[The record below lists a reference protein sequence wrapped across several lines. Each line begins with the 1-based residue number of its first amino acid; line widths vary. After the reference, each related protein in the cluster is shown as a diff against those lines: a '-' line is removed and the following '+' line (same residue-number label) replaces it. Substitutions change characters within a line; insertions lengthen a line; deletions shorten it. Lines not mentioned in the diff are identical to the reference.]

1 MEHTAETMGQDRREF
16 GTPEQ
21 ASATLTLVKTKKG
34 CLSLKVGAEQ
44 GAQKTLHSLY
54 DPEQEARRAV
64 EGFDFD
70 GEGLLVVLGLGL
82 GYHVAE
88 LTRRF
93 PDTELLVVEASSEIF
108 RLMEEHTGLPAETH
122 VIRYLVGL
130 TPKEVTREITR
141 NQIRKG
147 LAPVSV
153 YTLAPAVSCFPDY
166 YGPILDT
173 LQKTASVRLW
183 DKLKYRKFVN
193 PTARVALIDFG
204 YFLSREIQNALHRLG
219 HEITIVPVTK
229 GEEGSAIVSRI
240 IDKTI
245 SFAPDFFLTINH
257 LGFDEEGVVTSFFQS
272 IEMPVASW
280 YVDSPNLIVKAFGQN
295 VSPYT
300 TLFLWDKGY
309 LRDMES
315 MGFESVVHLPLAT
328 DERIFRPLRRNGR
341 KAGIKPC
348 DVGFVGSSM
357 VEPVNDRMA
366 KVEPD
371 LHHLVEKTAQAI
383 LASRDRIEDSI
394 SELPEPDQSRLAR
407 LDPAQKTD
415 FEAAVLWKTTLLYR
429 WACVE
434 SLRPFEPRIHG
445 DPGWKDLLGEDQ
457 ALFPSLD
464 YYKAL
469 PIFYNRCKI
478 NFNATSLQMRQ
489 AVNQRVFDVPAC
501 GSFLLTDRQVAL
513 EELFEVGKE
522 IIAFDDPEEIP
533 DLVRFYL
540 DSPEARNRI
549 ACRGRERVLERHTYR
564 HRLQV
569 ILQTMRARYG

>member
-1 MEHTAETMGQDRREF
+1 MAHTAETIGRNTGKL

-21 ASATLTLVKTKKG
+21 ASVTLTLVKTKKG
-34 CLSLKVGAEQ
+34 CLSLKVRPEQ
-44 GAQKTLHSLY
+44 GAEKTLHSLY

-64 EGFDFD
+64 QGFDFD

-93 PDTELLVVEASSEIF
+93 PNTELLVVEASSDIHG
-108 RLMEEHTGLPAETH
+108 LMEEHTFLQPETH
-122 VIRYLVGL
+122 AIRFLVGL
-130 TPKEVTREITR
+130 TPREVTREITR
-141 NQIRKG
+141 HQIRKG
-147 LAPVSV
+147 MAPVSV

-166 YGPILDT
+166 YGPIVDT
-173 LQKTASVRLW
+173 LKKTASVRLW
-183 DKLKYRKFVN
+183 DKLKYRKFVA

-204 YFLSREIQNALHRLG
+204 YFLSREVKNALEGLG
-219 HEITIVPVTK
+219 HETWIVPVGK
-229 GEEGSAIVSRI
+229 GEEGSAIVSKL
-240 IDKTI
+240 IDSTL
-245 SFAPDFFLTINH
+245 SFSPDFFLTINH
-257 LGFDEEGVVTSFFQS
+257 LGFDEEGIVTSFFQS

-280 YVDSPNLIVKAFGQN
+280 YVDSPNLIVKAFKQN

-309 LRDMES
+309 LQDMES

-328 DERIFRPLRRNGR
+328 DERIFRPLRDKGR
-341 KAGIKPC
+341 KARIKHC

-357 VEPVNDRMA
+357 VGPVNDRMS
-366 KVEPD
+366 KVEAN
-371 LHHLVEKTAQAI
+371 LGNLVEKVAQTLLTSRGRMEDC
-383 LASRDRIEDSI
+383 LA
-394 SELPEPDQSRLAR
+394 ELPEPDQIRLAR
-407 LDPAQKTD
+407 LDPAQKID

-429 WACVE
+429 WSCVE
-434 SLRPFEPRIHG
+434 SLRPFAPRIHG
-445 DPGWKDLLGEDQ
+445 DPGWKTLLGEDQ
-457 ALFPSLD
+457 ALFRSLD
-464 YYKAL
+464 YYREL

-478 NFNATSLQMRQ
+478 NFNATSLQMRE

-501 GSFLLTDRQVAL
+501 GSFLLTDRQGGL
-513 EELFEVGKE
+513 EELFDVGKE

-549 ACRGRERVLERHTYR
+549 ACKGRERVLERHTYR